1 MIVKAIAAVAL
12 VLAASGTGQAWR
24 PAAAL
29 PPASACLV
37 LEQGWVR
44 APMAGR
50 AMTAGYGQLHNRC
63 AHAVSL
69 VGLHS
74 AQARHVE
81 LHRTEIT
88 DGISRMRPVPG
99 LQLAAGQHVSLE
111 PGGLHLMLHGL
122 QPGVVPG
129 SQLEL
134 EIDDGNG
141 HWAYRLPVRAR

>member
-12 VLAASGTGQAWR
+12 ALAASGAAHALR
-24 PAAAL
+24 PAQA
-29 PPASACLV
+29 PAACLL

-63 AHAVSL
+63 THAVSL

-99 LQLAAGQHVSLE
+99 LQLAAGQRVSLE

>member
-12 VLAASGTGQAWR
+12 VLAASGTAQALR
-24 PAAAL
+24 PAAAP

-63 AHAVSL
+63 AHAVGL
-69 VGLHS
+69 AGLHS
-74 AQARHVE
+74 AQAQRIE
-81 LHRTEIT
+81 LHRTEII
-88 DGISRMRPVPG
+88 DGISRMRPVPD
-99 LQLAAGQHVSLE
+99 LQIPAGQRVSLE

-122 QPGVVPG
+122 QPDVVSG

-134 EIDDGNG
+134 QIDDGGG
-141 HWAYRLPVRAR
+141 HRAYRLPVRAR

>member
-12 VLAASGTGQAWR
+12 ALAASGAAHALRRAQA
-24 PAAAL
+24 PAA
-29 PPASACLV
+29 CLL

>member
-1 MIVKAIAAVAL
+1 MIVKAIVAVAL
-12 VLAASGTGQAWR
+12 ALAASGTAHALR
-24 PAAAL
+24 PA
-29 PPASACLV
+29 PAACLL

-99 LQLAAGQHVSLE
+99 LQLAAGQRVSLE

>member
-1 MIVKAIAAVAL
+1 MIVKAIVAVAL
-12 VLAASGTGQAWR
+12 VLAASGAAHALR
-24 PAAAL
+24 PA
-29 PPASACLV
+29 PAACLL

-63 AHAVSL
+63 AHTVSL

-141 HWAYRLPVRAR
+141 HWVYRLPVRAR

>member
-12 VLAASGTGQAWR
+12 ALAASGTAQALR
-24 PAAAL
+24 PA
-29 PPASACLV
+29 PAACLL

-44 APMAGR
+44 APMTGR

-99 LQLAAGQHVSLE
+99 LQLAAGQRVSLE

>member
-12 VLAASGTGQAWR
+12 ALAASGTAHARR
-24 PAAAL
+24 PA
-29 PPASACLV
+29 PAACLL

>member
-1 MIVKAIAAVAL
+1 MIVKAIVAVAL
-12 VLAASGTGQAWR
+12 VLAASGAAHALR
-24 PAAAL
+24 PA
-29 PPASACLV
+29 PAACLL

-63 AHAVSL
+63 AHAVSV

-99 LQLAAGQHVSLE
+99 LQLAAGQRVSLE

>member
-12 VLAASGTGQAWR
+12 ALAASGAAHALRRAQA
-24 PAAAL
+24 PAA
-29 PPASACLV
+29 CLL

-63 AHAVSL
+63 AHAVSV

-81 LHRTEIT
+81 LHRTEII
-88 DGISRMRPVPG
+88 DGISRMRPVPE